1 MKPYRNNSVKK
12 MKRKRKSHRNK
23 GKPAR
28 LGTGGG
34 AKGRWTTT
42 G

>member
-1 MKPYRNNSVKK
+1 MRPYRNNSVKK
-12 MKRKRKSHRNK
+12 MKRKRKSKRNK
-23 GKPAR
+23 KPRR

-34 AKGRWTTT
+34 AKGKWVTT